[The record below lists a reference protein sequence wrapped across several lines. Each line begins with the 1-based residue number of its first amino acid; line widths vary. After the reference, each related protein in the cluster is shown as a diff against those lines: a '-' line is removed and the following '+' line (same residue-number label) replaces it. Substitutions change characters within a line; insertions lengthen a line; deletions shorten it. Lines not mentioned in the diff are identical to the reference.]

1 MSKLKFEELNLSK
14 EILDAVKDMGFEEA
28 SPIQAEAIP
37 LIMDGKDII
46 GQAQTGT
53 GKTAAFAIPIIEKID
68 ATSRALQAVILCPT
82 RELVI
87 QVSEEFRKLM
97 KYKENLSV
105 VPIYGGQP
113 IERQLGSL
121 RKGVQVVIGT
131 PGRTMDH
138 MRRGSIKMN
147 AVKIIVLDEAD
158 EMLDMGFRDD
168 MEVILKDTPETR
180 QTVMFS
186 ATMAQDI
193 IGLTKQYQKD
203 SVIVNVTH
211 KKLSA
216 PKIQQIYFE
225 VQDKNKPEVLS
236 RLLDIHNIKLAL
248 VFCNTK
254 SQVDSLVEILK
265 TRGYFADALHG
276 DMSQNYRDRVMN
288 GFRNGTVEIL
298 VATDV
303 AGRGIDVNNV
313 EAVFNYDLPRD
324 DEDYTHRIGRTARA
338 GKSGTAFT
346 FVTGKQI
353 YNLKR
358 IERANGVQIL
368 RQSVPTI
375 DEIETTRINA
385 YAEKIGK
392 IVETGHLSKYINQ
405 VEQIMG
411 EDHTSLDIA
420 AALLKIT
427 MDRENESFDRNVNFE
442 EPVREQRPAQ
452 GRFPDKRFGNKYT
465 IKDKFRRN
473 TGENKPFRSPEA
485 NKDDSFRE
493 ARPSREGYSR
503 PNNDRRPEGEFK
515 PFRSSETKNNDS
527 FKEGRP
533 SKEGYG
539 KSNSDTRRP
548 EGEFKPYRSS
558 EKKRDDSFK
567 EARPSRERY
576 EKPDNDKGKEEEYK
590 PFRSAGKKRDDSFKE
605 GKSFEDRKPDTGRKK
620 EGEFKPFKPSG
631 KKKSDSSKEGK
642 FFDKKFSKPKS
653 LDKKPGKK
661 FDNKN
666 K

>member
-1 MSKLKFEELNLSK
+1 MSKLRFEELNLSK

-68 ATSRALQAVILCPT
+68 ASSRELQAVILCPT

-97 KYKENLSV
+97 KYKENLFV
-105 VPIYGGQP
+105 APIYGGQP
-113 IERQLGSL
+113 IERQLGTL

-186 ATMAQDI
+186 ATMASDI
-193 IGLTKQYQKD
+193 IGLTKLYQKD
-203 SVIVNVTH
+203 SVIVNVTN

-303 AGRGIDVNNV
+303 AGRGIDVNDV

-338 GKSGTAFT
+338 GKTGTAFT

-358 IERANGVQIL
+358 IERANGVLIK

-375 DEIETTRINA
+375 DEIETTRINV
-385 YAEKIGK
+385 YAEKISK
-392 IVETGHLSKYINQ
+392 IIETGHLSKFINQ

-427 MDRENESFDRNVNFE
+427 MDKENESFDRTVNFE
-442 EPVREQRPAQ
+442 EPVREQRPQ
-452 GRFPDKRFGNKYT
+452 GRFPDKRFGNRYT
-465 IKDKFRRN
+465 MKDNFRRN
-473 TGENKPFRSPEA
+473 NGENKPYRSSERNKEDSSREARPSREGYGRPNNERKPEGEFKPYRSSERNRDDSPREA
-485 NKDDSFRE
+485 RPPREGFGRSNNDRKPEGEFKPYRSDKKRDDSFRE
-493 ARPSREGYSR
+493 ARPSRER
-503 PNNDRRPEGEFK
+503 IERPEVD
-515 PFRSSETKNNDS
+515 R
-527 FKEGRP
+527 
-533 SKEGYG
+533 
-539 KSNSDTRRP
+539 
-548 EGEFKPYRSS
+548 
-558 EKKRDDSFK
+558 
-567 EARPSRERY
+567 
-576 EKPDNDKGKEEEYK
+576 GKEEEYK
-590 PFRSAGKKRDDSFKE
+590 PFKSA
-605 GKSFEDRKPDTGRKK
+605 
-620 EGEFKPFKPSG
+620 G
-631 KKKSDSSKEGK
+631 KKKSDSPNKDGK

-653 LDKKPGKK
+653 GDKKFGKK
-661 FDNKN
+661 FNKD

>member
-37 LIMDGKDII
+37 LIMEGKDVI

-53 GKTAAFAIPIIEKID
+53 GKTAAFGIPIIEKID
-68 ATSRALQAVILCPT
+68 ASSRTLQAVILCPT

-180 QTVMFS
+180 QTVLFS
-186 ATMAQDI
+186 ATMAPDI
-193 IGLTKQYQKD
+193 IGLTKLYQKE
-203 SVIVNVTH
+203 SVIVNVTN
-211 KKLSA
+211 KKVNA
-216 PKIQQIYFE
+216 PKIQQVYLE

-236 RLLDIHNIKLAL
+236 RLLDINNIKLAL

-254 SQVDSLVEILK
+254 SQVDALVEILK

-303 AGRGIDVNNV
+303 AGRGIDVNDV

-338 GKSGTAFT
+338 GKSGTAYT

-358 IERANGVQIL
+358 IERANGSLIKRL
-368 RQSVPTI
+368 SIPTV
-375 DEIETTRINA
+375 DELETTRINT
-385 YAEKIGK
+385 YAEKITK
-392 IVETGHLSKYINQ
+392 IIEAGHLSKFINQ

-411 EDHTSLDIA
+411 EDNTSLDVA
-420 AALLKIT
+420 AALLKLT
-427 MDRENESFDRNVNFE
+427 MDKENESFDRTVNFE
-442 EPVREQRPAQ
+442 EPVREQRPSQ
-452 GRFPDKRFGNKYT
+452 RRFPDKQYGHKYT
-465 IKDKFRRN
+465 MKDNFRRN
-473 TGENKPFRSPEA
+473 NGEKRPFRSPES
-485 NKDDSFRE
+485 NRDDVSRE
-493 ARPSREGYSR
+493 ARPPREGFGR
-503 PNNDRRPEGEFK
+503 PNNDRK
-515 PFRSSETKNNDS
+515 
-527 FKEGRP
+527 
-533 SKEGYG
+533 
-539 KSNSDTRRP
+539 P

-558 EKKRDDSFK
+558 EKKRDDSFR
-567 EARPSRERY
+567 EARPFRERTA
-576 EKPDNDKGKEEEYK
+576 KPDNDSGKEEEYK
-590 PFRSAGKKRDDSFKE
+590 PFKSSGRAAGN
-605 GKSFEDRKPDTGRKK
+605 DRKS
-620 EGEFKPFKPSG
+620 EGEFKPFKADW
-631 KKKSDSSKEGK
+631 KKKKDSPNKDGK

-653 LDKKPGKK
+653 GDAKPGKK
-661 FDNKN
+661 FDK
-666 K
+666 KKK

>member
-1 MSKLKFEELNLSK
+1 MSKLRFEELNLSK

-68 ATSRALQAVILCPT
+68 ASSRELQAVILCPT

-97 KYKENLSV
+97 KYKENLFV
-105 VPIYGGQP
+105 APIYGGQP
-113 IERQLGSL
+113 IERQLGTL

-186 ATMAQDI
+186 ATMASDI
-193 IGLTKQYQKD
+193 IGLTKLYQKD
-203 SVIVNVTH
+203 SVIVNVTN

-303 AGRGIDVNNV
+303 AGRGIDVNDV

-338 GKSGTAFT
+338 GKTGTAFT

-358 IERANGVQIL
+358 IERANGVLIK

-375 DEIETTRINA
+375 DEIETTRINV
-385 YAEKIGK
+385 YAEKISK
-392 IVETGHLSKYINQ
+392 IIETGHLSKFINQ

-427 MDRENESFDRNVNFE
+427 MDKENESFDRTVNFE
-442 EPVREQRPAQ
+442 EPVREQRPP
-452 GRFPDKRFGNKYT
+452 GRFPDKRFGNRYT
-465 IKDKFRRN
+465 MKDNFRRN
-473 TGENKPFRSPEA
+473 NGENKPYRSSERNKEDSSREARPSREGYGRPNNERKPEGEFKPYRSSERNRDDSPREA
-485 NKDDSFRE
+485 RPPREGFGRSNNDRKPEGEFKPYRSDKKRDDSFRE
-493 ARPSREGYSR
+493 ARPSRER
-503 PNNDRRPEGEFK
+503 IERPEVD
-515 PFRSSETKNNDS
+515 R
-527 FKEGRP
+527 
-533 SKEGYG
+533 
-539 KSNSDTRRP
+539 
-548 EGEFKPYRSS
+548 
-558 EKKRDDSFK
+558 
-567 EARPSRERY
+567 
-576 EKPDNDKGKEEEYK
+576 GKEEEYK
-590 PFRSAGKKRDDSFKE
+590 PFKSA
-605 GKSFEDRKPDTGRKK
+605 
-620 EGEFKPFKPSG
+620 G
-631 KKKSDSSKEGK
+631 KKKSDSPNKDGK

-653 LDKKPGKK
+653 GDKKFGKK
-661 FDNKN
+661 FNKD

>member
-1 MSKLKFEELNLSK
+1 MSKLRFEELNLSQ
-14 EILDAVKDMGFEEA
+14 EVLNAVKDMGFEEA

-68 ATSRALQAVILCPT
+68 ASSKELQAVILCPT

-97 KYKENLSV
+97 KYRENLFV
-105 VPIYGGQP
+105 APIYGGQP
-113 IERQLGSL
+113 IERQLGTL

-186 ATMAQDI
+186 ATMAPDI
-193 IGLTKQYQKD
+193 IGLTKLYQKD
-203 SVIVNVTH
+203 SVIVNVTN

-303 AGRGIDVNNV
+303 AGRGIDVNDV

-338 GKSGTAFT
+338 GKTGTAFT

-358 IERANGVQIL
+358 IERANGVLIK

-375 DEIETTRINA
+375 DEIETTRINT

-392 IVETGHLSKYINQ
+392 IVETGHLSKFVNHI
-405 VEQIMG
+405 EQIMG
-411 EDHTSLDIA
+411 DELTSIDVA

-427 MDRENESFDRNVNFE
+427 MDKENESFDRTVNFE
-442 EPVREQRPAQ
+442 EPVREQRPQ
-452 GRFPDKRFGNKYT
+452 GRFPDKRFGNRYT
-465 IKDKFRRN
+465 MKDNFRRN
-473 TGENKPFRSPEA
+473 NGENKPFMSSERNRNDAP
-485 NKDDSFRE
+485 KE
-493 ARPSREGYSR
+493 ARPSREGYGRS
-503 PNNDRRPEGEFK
+503 NNDRK
-515 PFRSSETKNNDS
+515 
-527 FKEGRP
+527 
-533 SKEGYG
+533 
-539 KSNSDTRRP
+539 P

-558 EKKRDDSFK
+558 ERNKDDAPREARPSREGFGRPNNDRKPEGEFKPYRSDKKRDDSFK
-567 EARPSRERY
+567 KARLFGERT
-576 EKPDNDKGKEEEYK
+576 EKPEVDRGKEEEYK
-590 PFRSAGKKRDDSFKE
+590 PFKSA
-605 GKSFEDRKPDTGRKK
+605 
-620 EGEFKPFKPSG
+620 G
-631 KKKSDSSKEGK
+631 KKKSDSPNKDGK

-653 LDKKPGKK
+653 GDKKPGKK
-661 FDNKN
+661 FNKD

>member
-1 MSKLKFEELNLSK
+1 MSKLRFEELNLSK

-68 ATSRALQAVILCPT
+68 ASSRELQAVILCPT

-97 KYKENLSV
+97 KYRENLFV
-105 VPIYGGQP
+105 APIYGGQP
-113 IERQLGSL
+113 IERQLGAL

-186 ATMAQDI
+186 ATMAPDI
-193 IGLTKQYQKD
+193 IGLTKLYQKD
-203 SVIVNVTH
+203 SVIVNVTN

-303 AGRGIDVNNV
+303 AGRGIDVNDV

-338 GKSGTAFT
+338 GKTGTAFT

-358 IERANGVQIL
+358 IERANGVLIK

-392 IVETGHLSKYINQ
+392 IIETGHLSKFVNHI
-405 VEQIMG
+405 EQIMG
-411 EDHTSLDIA
+411 DELTSLDVA
-420 AALLKIT
+420 AALLKVT
-427 MDRENESFDRNVNFE
+427 MDKENESFDRNVNFE
-442 EPVREQRPAQ
+442 EPVREQRPQ
-452 GRFPDKRFGNKYT
+452 GRFPDKRFGNRYT
-465 IKDKFRRN
+465 MKDNFRRN
-473 TGENKPFRSPEA
+473 NGENKPFRS
-485 NKDDSFRE
+485 S
-493 ARPSREGYSR
+493 ARPSGEGDGR
-503 PNNDRRPEGEFK
+503 PSGEGDGRPYTDRKPEGEFK
-515 PFRSSETKNNDS
+515 PYKSSERNRDDVPR
-527 FKEGRP
+527 EARP
-533 SKEGYG
+533 PREGYG
-539 KSNSDTRRP
+539 RPNNDRKP
-548 EGEFKPYRSS
+548 EGEFKPYRSD
-558 EKKRDDSFK
+558 KKRDDSFK
-567 EARPSRERY
+567 KARPFGERT
-576 EKPDNDKGKEEEYK
+576 EKPEFDRGTEEEYK
-590 PFRSAGKKRDDSFKE
+590 PFKSAA
-605 GKSFEDRKPDTGRKK
+605 KK
-620 EGEFKPFKPSG
+620 EGEFKPFKSAG
-631 KKKSDSSKEGK
+631 KKKSDSPNKEGK

-653 LDKKPGKK
+653 GDKKFGKK
-661 FDNKN
+661 FNKD